1 MDRIPVRESGIG
13 EEILHKD
20 IFIEQSWVVIR
31 TSYSLAMTSVLMVS
45 RHKRIIQ
52 SIKRTC
58 RDEHSPNCLPA
69 CHTINQSVWSTTL
82 VPMTGFRTQ
91 PPPII

>member
-52 SIKRTC
+52 SINERAEMNIHQTVFL
-58 RDEHSPNCLPA
+58 R
-69 CHTINQSVWSTTL
+69 VTL
-82 VPMTGFRTQ
+82 
-91 PPPII
+91 